1 MILCLRMARAGAAVF
16 LLGLTF
22 GVFDVRA
29 QQPAAP
35 KHARPDLGEPKISGK
50 EPASQK
56 EADWVDNR
64 WAQTDIGPFL
74 ASSMRFPGGVTIAK
88 ALTVKAGAGSVV
100 YDTATM
106 TLAGGWTGGL
116 VVPEAGRFGLI
127 GAPKPAGEVLQPGPM
142 MRWPIEPVR
151 FLALHRGASATVLEY
166 EVNSRRILE
175 TADVREIAGNKV
187 FIRQLE
193 IGPGTNAVLLPVGA
207 EAVAVEV
214 PVEGRLHRVLLR
226 TGDKSSSGLVLP
238 VANED
243 GVIPA
248 GDSLRA
254 WLFWT
259 TGNVTRESAK
269 EFIGHLALGG
279 PLPSALAK
287 AGPAR
292 WLPASATRGQLGAS
306 TGPLIVDTV
315 TVPYDNPW
323 KALMFLAGVDF
334 TSNGDCFV
342 CTIHGDVWR
351 VTGVDRTLSKLTW
364 KRYATGLYQPLGL
377 KVMNDQV
384 YVLGRDRITRL
395 KDLNEDG
402 EADTYENFCDL
413 IATSSGGHDY
423 VTSLETDSA
432 GHFYYV
438 DPKGAHRVSPDGK
451 RLETIATGFRNPN
464 GMGVRPDGGVITVAP
479 QQGEWT
485 PSSFIGEIRPGGY
498 FGYAGPKI
506 TEARPQGYDAP
517 LCWLPHG
524 VDNSSGGQAWIP
536 EGKWG
541 PLGGQMIHLSWGRC
555 FPMVVLRDT
564 SGPVSQGAAMALPA
578 KFLSGPNRATWSERD
593 QALYV
598 VGSTGWQT
606 SAVKD
611 GALQRIRWAGKS
623 IAWPIAWT
631 ARKGGIELKFSAP
644 LRRETAEDSGSYG
657 LKWWNYRY
665 AAQYG
670 SKDWSVAAPD
680 REGRDEVPIGS
691 AKLSADGSTI
701 FLTIPGMRPVMQFEL
716 KWNLEEA
723 GGRAAPGTIYG
734 TINGLR

>member
-1 MILCLRMARAGAAVF
+1 MILYSSRASGVAMTALAFSLFANAAGAQ
-16 LLGLTF
+16 
-22 GVFDVRA
+22 VR
-29 QQPAAP
+29 PA
-35 KHARPDLGEPKISGK
+35 GEPLVSGR
-50 EPASQK
+50 EPGAQK

-74 ASSMRFPGGVTIAK
+74 ASAMRLPGGVSIAK
-88 ALTVKAGAGSVV
+88 ALTIKAGGGSVV

-106 TLAGGWTGGL
+106 NLAGAWADGF
-116 VVPEAGRFGLI
+116 VIPDAGRFGLI
-127 GAPKPAGEVLQPGPM
+127 GAPKPGGAVLQPGAGLA
-142 MRWPIEPVR
+142 WSGGIER
-151 FLALHRGASATVLEY
+151 FSGIHSGAKATVLKFQSSGRQVL
-166 EVNSRRILE
+166 EVPEIRSADGR
-175 TADVREIAGNKV
+175 TAFLRSW
-187 FIRQLE
+187 E
-193 IGPGTNAVLLPVGA
+193 IGPGSSLIRMTNAVRSGWSRSETTFSGRAFTVFAGTAGSGTGFLAIEGKMAEPVVSAGTA
-207 EAVAVEV
+207 SIRAY
-214 PVEGRLHRVLLR
+214 
-226 TGDKSSSGLVLP
+226 SGWSEKP
-238 VANED
+238 VAMDE
-243 GVIPA
+243 VA
-248 GDSLRA
+248 A
-254 WLFWT
+254 WLK
-259 TGNVTRESAK
+259 GLELVSISPNE
-269 EFIGHLALGG
+269 
-279 PLPSALAK
+279 LAK
-287 AGPAR
+287 PGAPR
-292 WLPASATRGQLGAS
+292 WLPALETKGDVGVS
-306 TGPLIVDTV
+306 TGPLAVDTL
-315 TVPYDNPW
+315 TVPYTNPW
-323 KALMFLAGVDF
+323 KALMFFSGVDF
-334 TSNGDCFV
+334 TSNGDCYA

-351 VTGVDRTLSKLTW
+351 VTGVDATLAKLRW
-364 KRYATGLYQPLGL
+364 KRFATGLYQPLGL
-377 KVMNDQV
+377 KVVNDQV

-402 EADTYENFCDL
+402 EADIYENFCDL
-413 IATSSGGHDY
+413 IATSAGGHDY
-423 VTSLETDSA
+423 VTSLETDSL
-432 GHFYYV
+432 GNFYYV

-485 PSSFIGEIRPGGY
+485 PSSFIAEIRAGGY

-506 TEARPQGYDAP
+506 TEARPLGYDAP

-524 VDNSSGGQAWIP
+524 LDNSSGGQAWIP

-564 SGPVSQGAAMALPA
+564 FGPVAQGAAMALPA

-598 VGSTGWQT
+598 AGSTGWQT

-623 IAWPIAWT
+623 IVWPIAWS

-670 SKDWSVAAPD
+670 SKDWSVAEPD
-680 REGRDEVPIGS
+680 REGRDEVPIRS

-701 FLTIPGMRPVMQFEL
+701 FLSVPGMRPVMQFEL

-734 TINGLR
+734 TINGLW